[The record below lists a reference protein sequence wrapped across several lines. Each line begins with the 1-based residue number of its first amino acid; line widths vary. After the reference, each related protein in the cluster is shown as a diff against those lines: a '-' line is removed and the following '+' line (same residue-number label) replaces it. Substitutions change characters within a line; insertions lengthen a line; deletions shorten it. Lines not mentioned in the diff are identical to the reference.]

1 MIIKTVELAVFRVIV
16 QPSTDKLVQVR
27 GKNIIERCESRI
39 LTLQIVGK
47 PGNLDI
53 GDIRSTG
60 TRLKRNEQFV
70 VHFIIGKNINLQGDF
85 LCRMQFVP
93 ALHGIQHERAVQ
105 FLKGPECQRGNFVSR
120 SALVSRSAGKHGGGN
135 EEHHCHRKNL

>member
-47 PGNLDI
+47 LGNLDI
-53 GDIRSTG
+53 GDIRAP
-60 TRLKRNEQFV
+60 
-70 VHFIIGKNINLQGDF
+70 
-85 LCRMQFVP
+85 VP
-93 ALHGIQHERAVQ
+93 A
-105 FLKGPECQRGNFVSR
+105 
-120 SALVSRSAGKHGGGN
+120 
-135 EEHHCHRKNL
+135 